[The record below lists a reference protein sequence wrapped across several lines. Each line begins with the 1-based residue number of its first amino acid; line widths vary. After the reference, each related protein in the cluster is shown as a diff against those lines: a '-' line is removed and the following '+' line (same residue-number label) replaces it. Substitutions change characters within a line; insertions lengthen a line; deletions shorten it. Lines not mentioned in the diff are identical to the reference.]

1 MTTAPKDMKAV
12 PGQMTTKPEEEPKGR
27 SHYMCRTKSK
37 SQAANAATSAESKK
51 ISKASAMTK
60 VAVPLSPHF
69 RRRHRPRQ
77 VSRARAAGAEHRVYH
92 WLTTA
97 ISRLRR
103 LPAIIKH
110 QIKYVPLRAIFCCES
125 SLNIKKMKH
134 RANVY

>member
-51 ISKASAMTK
+51 ISKASAMN
-60 VAVPLSPHF
+60 SPNHHKAASVKF
-69 RRRHRPRQ
+69 ASSQ
-77 VSRARAAGAEHRVYH
+77 VRAAGAEHRVYH